1 MNYRKLGK
9 SELQISEIGFGCM
22 SLEASSNKIQNI
34 LEKAVDHGINF
45 FDTADLYD
53 KGANEILVGKSL
65 KQRRKNIV
73 LATKVGNKWNN
84 DGSTWVWNPRKS
96 YILKAIEDSLRRLQ
110 TDYIDLYQL
119 HGGTVDDPI
128 DEVIETFEL
137 LIEQGKIRYYGISS
151 IRPNVIREYVTKSN
165 ISSVMMQYSLLDR
178 RPEESCLQLLED
190 KRICVFSRGGLA
202 KGLLVD
208 KPPKD
213 YLHYSSE
220 DVEKFQRIIKGIDN
234 SEIPTSR
241 VALGFVLN
249 KSVISS
255 AVIGIRK
262 MEQLEDVLKASNS
275 QTLTSEELKMLNDA
289 IAPNYFENH
298 R

>member
-1 MNYRKLGK
+1 
-9 SELQISEIGFGCM
+9 
-22 SLEASSNKIQNI
+22 
-34 LEKAVDHGINF
+34 
-45 FDTADLYD
+45 
-53 KGANEILVGKSL
+53 
-65 KQRRKNIV
+65 
-73 LATKVGNKWNN
+73 
-84 DGSTWVWNPRKS
+84 
-96 YILKAIEDSLRRLQ
+96 
-110 TDYIDLYQL
+110 
-119 HGGTVDDPI
+119 
-128 DEVIETFEL
+128 
-137 LIEQGKIRYYGISS
+137 
-151 IRPNVIREYVTKSN
+151 
-165 ISSVMMQYSLLDR
+165 
-178 RPEESCLQLLED
+178 LQLLED
-190 KRICVFSRGGLA
+190 KRIGVFSRGGLA